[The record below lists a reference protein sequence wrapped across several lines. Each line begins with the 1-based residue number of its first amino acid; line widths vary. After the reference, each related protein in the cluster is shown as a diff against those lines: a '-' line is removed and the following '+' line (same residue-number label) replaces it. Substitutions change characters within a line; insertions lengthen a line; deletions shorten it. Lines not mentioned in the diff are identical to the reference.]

1 MENAMEIV
9 EIVNADDPKPE
20 TNAHYVEGLD
30 DEHAIAEIARINSI
44 NKCNVW
50 FEAHETLLETSQPS
64 TSDNKSQEAS
74 NTSKKSKDR

>member
-9 EIVNADDPKPE
+9 EIVNADDPKPDS
-20 TNAHYVEGLD
+20 ACAVSADL

-50 FEAHETLLETSQPS
+50 FEAHETMLDSQQLRGQGPQD
-64 TSDNKSQEAS
+64 T
-74 NTSKKSKDR
+74 NTEHRPVDDH